1 MSHSLHPPRS
11 RREALRVLSALAAAA
26 ALPKG
31 VFSAERF
38 GALQEEA
45 VIPFTDIPEDF
56 STMRGE
62 YPFRIDLRELRTFI
76 TPNEDFFSVAHYNR
90 PSIDAADWSLRL
102 DGLVERPRTFSLD
115 DLKSMP
121 RVERTVTFECSGNQ
135 GIRHHGM
142 VGNAVWGGTLLR
154 PLLETARPHPTVI
167 ETVFWAADHGTET
180 IRNSEYPQDF
190 ARAMSLPD
198 ALDSGAMLAWEM
210 NGEPLP
216 EKNGYPLRLIVPG
229 WYGIG
234 HVKWLTRIQL
244 SDRRLMNRFMG
255 RDYVTII
262 GEEQDGKT
270 VWFERSVTRQRIKSV
285 IARVT
290 RTASGGTR
298 VFGAAWNDGTPI
310 REVRVRV
317 DGGAWRAA
325 DLDRS
330 GNPFAWTFWELET
343 DALAPG
349 EHTLVSNA
357 VDEFGR
363 EQPADLS
370 LKKTYWEDNAQFERT
385 VMVAG

>member
-1 MSHSLHPPRS
+1 MLRSPTTPRS
-11 RREALRVLSALAAAA
+11 RRETLRVLSALAAAA

-31 VFSAERF
+31 VFSAARA
-38 GALQEEA
+38 GALQDED
-45 VIPFTDIPEDF
+45 VIPFTDVPEDF

-62 YPFRIDLRELRTFI
+62 YPFRIDLRELTSFI

-90 PSIDAADWSLRL
+90 PSLNAADWSLRL
-102 DGLVERPRTFSLD
+102 DGLVERPRTFTLD
-115 DLKSMP
+115 DLKAMP

-154 PLLETARPHPTVI
+154 PLIETARPHPTVI

-180 IRNSEYPQDF
+180 IRNAEYPQDF
-190 ARAMSLPD
+190 ARAMSLED
-198 ALDSGAMLAWEM
+198 TLDSGALLAWEM
-210 NGEPLP
+210 NGAPLP
-216 EKNGYPLRLIVPG
+216 EKNGFPLRLIVPG

-244 SDRRLMNRFMG
+244 NDRRLMNRFMG

-262 GEEQDGKT
+262 GEEVDGET

-285 IARVT
+285 IARVS
-290 RTASGGTR
+290 RTAGGGTR
-298 VFGAAWNDGTPI
+298 IFGVAWNDGTPI

-317 DGGAWRAA
+317 DGGAWREAS
-325 DLDRS
+325 LDRS
-330 GNPFAWTFWELET
+330 GNPYAWTFWELET

-370 LKKTYWEDNAQFERT
+370 LKKTYWEDNAQFPRT
-385 VMVAG
+385 VMAG